1 MLDLFNAYRA
11 DAQQIVS
18 VFLALAI
25 WRWGAGPE
33 RWLIGIFIA
42 TMVMPIYAFWLL
54 GLGDSVAGPFSWIY
68 VIIDLV
74 ATAMFVVIALNANR
88 NYPIWVAAFQLV
100 AIGAHVVK
108 GLVDTVSPLAYA
120 ILAISPSYF
129 ELLLILAGFI
139 RHVRRERR
147 FGPYREWRQTR
158 RPTNLVR
165 V

>member
-33 RWLIGIFIA
+33 RWLIGTFIA
-42 TMVMPIYAFWLL
+42 TMVVPVVAFPLL
-54 GLGDSVAGPFSWIY
+54 GLGNVVLGPYSWVSGITDFVA
-68 VIIDLV
+68 
-74 ATAMFVVIALNANR
+74 AAMFVVIALNANR
-88 NYPIWVAAFQLV
+88 NYPIWIAAFQLV

-147 FGPYREWRQTR
+147 FGPYREWRQTS
-158 RPTNLVR
+158 RPASLVQ